1 MKRKNLERILE
12 SLAELPAMGEPV
24 DQLAHALQTAG
35 NAIAAGA
42 DPDLVMASALHDIGR
57 SPLVAKLFPMEHE
70 NAAAEYLKRFMPER
84 VVWLVRAHVDAKR
97 YLAYAEN
104 WDNELSQTS
113 KDSLIAQ
120 GGAMEA
126 SEAETFLAHPWA
138 QDAIALRRWDD
149 AAKVPGA
156 SVPTIAQVLEHYVP

>member
-1 MKRKNLERILE
+1 MKRKNLERILA
-12 SLAELPAMGEPV
+12 SLAELPPMGEPV

-35 NAIAAGA
+35 NAIGAGA
-42 DPDLVMASALHDIGR
+42 DDDLIVASALHDIGR
-57 SPLVAKLFPMEHE
+57 SPLVATLFPMEHE
-70 NAAAEYLKRFMPER
+70 SAAAEFLKRFMPER

-104 WDNELSQTS
+104 WDKELSETS
-113 KDSLIAQ
+113 KASLAVQ
-120 GGAMEA
+120 GGAMQA
-126 SEAETFLAHPWA
+126 GEAEAFLAHCWA

-156 SVPTIAQVLEHYVP
+156 PAPSIDDVLAHYTP